1 MSEVEEHSVASTE
14 ADPADDVGA
23 QMMEG
28 GGKRTR
34 NLTGVIKQWSLNGTH
49 IGWMKLCKLV
59 VIYSDLPLKLHCLG
73 R

>member
-34 NLTGVIKQWSLNGTH
+34 NLTMGSLNSGH
-49 IGWMKLCKLV
+49 
-59 VIYSDLPLKLHCLG
+59 
-73 R
+73 

>member
-28 GGKRTR
+28 GGRG
-34 NLTGVIKQWSLNGTH
+34 LGILQGSLNSGH
-49 IGWMKLCKLV
+49 
-59 VIYSDLPLKLHCLG
+59 
-73 R
+73 